1 MLLLYIMRIKMRLET
16 YEISLYTLEL
26 FFFFFIYVIKLLFY
40 CFCTI

>member
-1 MLLLYIMRIKMRLET
+1 MSLLDIMMIKMRLET
-16 YEISLYTLEL
+16 YEISFYTLEF